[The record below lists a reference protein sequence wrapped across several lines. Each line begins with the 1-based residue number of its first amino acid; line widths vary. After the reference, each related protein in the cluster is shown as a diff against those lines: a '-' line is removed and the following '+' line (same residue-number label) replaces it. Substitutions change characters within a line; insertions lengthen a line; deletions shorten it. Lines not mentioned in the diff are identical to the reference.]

1 MPLPIRSALLVVL
14 VASAAVAHEDGT
26 PITRL
31 IMLSEHPADG
41 THRVSVKGRIITTL
55 RFEKAVDPG
64 KTKMVGWEGRFEPLA
79 VVRNKVIL
87 EPIHDLDPDEGV
99 PLVVT
104 LVDGT
109 EVPLLLRPSG
119 LGEGAWTDQQV
130 DVFQNRDS
138 YAAIHAALIR
148 ALKREKAL
156 EEKVERFRKEE
167 TSEDHA
173 LAALL
178 ASGAVAQTPFTIARY
193 IKGRDNGTAI
203 SATLFRGKNK
213 AAVVFNVKNLDPV
226 QPWGVKSARILTVAS
241 GREHAVAVRSTS
253 TSIDP
258 GALGVVAVVADKSA
272 FIEDG
277 KLTSVFLELYGRNG
291 LRQAVVQLDP
301 DLVTR

>member
-1 MPLPIRSALLVVL
+1 M
-14 VASAAVAHEDGT
+14 
-26 PITRL
+26 
-31 IMLSEHPADG
+31 
-41 THRVSVKGRIITTL
+41 
-55 RFEKAVDPG
+55 
-64 KTKMVGWEGRFEPLA
+64 
-79 VVRNKVIL
+79 IL
-87 EPIHDLDPDEGV
+87 EPLHDLAPDEGV

-109 EVPLLLRPSG
+109 EVPFLLRPSG

-138 YAAIHAALIR
+138 YAAIHAALLR

-178 ASGAVAQTPFTIARY
+178 ASGSVAQTPFTIARY
-193 IKGRDNGTAI
+193 IKDRDDGTEI

-213 AAVVFNVKNLDPV
+213 AAVVINVKNLDPV
-226 QPWGVKSARILTVAS
+226 RPWVVKSARILTVAS

-253 TSIDP
+253 TAIDP
-258 GALGVVAVVADKSA
+258 GTAGVVAVVIDQSA

-291 LRQAVVQLDP
+291 LRQAFVQLDP
-301 DLVTR
+301 DLVAR